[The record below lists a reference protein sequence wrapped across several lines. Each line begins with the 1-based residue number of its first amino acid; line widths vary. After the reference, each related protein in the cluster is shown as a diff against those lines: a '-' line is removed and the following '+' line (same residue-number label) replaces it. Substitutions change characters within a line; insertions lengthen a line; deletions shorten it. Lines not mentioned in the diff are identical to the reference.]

1 MIIVVAVLNI
11 TAKFI
16 TPTAAALLGLFAGI
30 MVGLALMNQ
39 YSRKYGVMIGKG
51 TENAIIATVNIC
63 AVVGYGAVAKNSP
76 AFSSIVDALVSMPG
90 MEYAGLAIAVTVIA
104 GVTGSASGGLGI
116 ALPILAPLYG
126 TQGLDAGAMHRISV
140 LASGGLDSLPH
151 NGYIVTTIRAVCNE
165 THERAYK
172 PIFILTV
179 VIPLIAVALA
189 ILLYTFVG

>member
-1 MIIVVAVLNI
+1 MVTKAVKNGETFDLPGSEKESVFEETAASVETPRNKKLPPFFIAILPLIIVVAVLNI

-90 MEYAGLAIAVTVIA
+90 MEYAGLA
-104 GVTGSASGGLGI
+104 
-116 ALPILAPLYG
+116 
-126 TQGLDAGAMHRISV
+126 Q
-140 LASGGLDSLPH
+140 
-151 NGYIVTTIRAVCNE
+151 
-165 THERAYK
+165 
-172 PIFILTV
+172 
-179 VIPLIAVALA
+179 
-189 ILLYTFVG
+189 